1 MPVVNKLHRR
11 RLRQDRRLGGV
22 RFRTVQDLYQG
33 TRRIEYEGRCGQH
46 VQDAIAEV
54 VGIARRSRCPGVWFM
69 WNGHSR
75 VTVLRTDTVAAAVDR
90 FEAAWERIRREY
102 AASPAARRRAEH
114 DRRRTI
120 RNQRAF
126 DAAIASRPVDMTD
139 LDAVVEWIARW
150 QPHIRRSTKWSA
162 PELLKE
168 LQRAGYVQG
177 AHTCERDAPEAA
189 ELRARLEGNRK
200 FMGEYLV
207 GQAMSCMASGMPP
220 HDLYQQ
226 RVKEWRVMPA

>member
-1 MPVVNKLHRR
+1 MPVTNQKHRR
-11 RLRQDRRLGGV
+11 RLRRDRRLGGV

-46 VQDAIAEV
+46 IHDAIAEV
-54 VGIARRSRCPGVWFM
+54 ARIARRSRCPGVWFM
-69 WNGHSR
+69 WNGYSR

-90 FEAAWERIRREY
+90 FDAAWERSRREY
-102 AASPAARRRAEH
+102 AASPAAHRRAEH

-126 DAAIASRPVDMTD
+126 DTAIATRPVDMTD

-150 QPHIRRSTKWSA
+150 QPHIRRGTKWSA
-162 PELLKE
+162 PDLLKE
-168 LQRAGYVQG
+168 LQQAGYVQD
-177 AHTCERDAPEAA
+177 AHTCGQDAPEAT
-189 ELRARLEGNRK
+189 ELRARLEGSRK
-200 FMGEYLV
+200 LMGEYLV

-220 HDLYQQ
+220 RDLYQW
-226 RVKEWRVMPA
+226 RVKEWRAMRA